1 MLRASLLEWIQNSE
15 KKKSENKTAN
25 LQNSENVKRAN
36 LQNGEC
42 YKTANTTKQLILQNS
57 ETNTILL

>member
-1 MLRASLLEWIQNSE
+1 MEWIQNSE

-42 YKTANTTKQLILQNS
+42 YKTATATKQLILQNS